1 MNPLEIIITEKTQNK
16 PHNFVTNSIK
26 ICDIVTK
33 FYHKQMLFFIC
44 ECNISMFE
52 KKNTCCDGTSNSSI

>member
-52 KKNTCCDGTSNSSI
+52 KKKYLL